1 MLSFSSSGI
10 NSIDARIWSRLL
22 PKTTQQLFYCFS
34 GFPRLT
40 DFTYYGMN
48 KYFLLATRPELFN
61 TYHNFLLPRVASNAG
76 KKKIPF
82 RTQKKTRTGSFFVHT
97 PETQSTLCG
106 CLRFSS
112 FLSHTAHKTALDT
125 SAARKR
131 GYLPFTNNP
140 DQINFHD
147 QPTRM
152 IRDTVQ
158 IFDVAAPKEPPESA
172 AAHRKRARVSS
183 FQQIAMRRRRCG
195 CWLQ

>member
-1 MLSFSSSGI
+1 MVLIQLMRVFGRDLFPKQHSNYFIPSLVFPGHRFHLLRDEQIIFSLQHEPNFSIHITIFSSRG
-10 NSIDARIWSRLL
+10 LL
-22 PKTTQQLFYCFS
+22 PTQERKKNSLS
-34 GFPRLT
+34 
-40 DFTYYGMN
+40 N
-48 KYFLLATRPELFN
+48 K
-61 TYHNFLLPRVASNAG
+61 
-76 KKKIPF
+76 
-82 RTQKKTRTGSFFVHT
+82 KKTRTGSFFVHT

-147 QPTRM
+147 RPTRM

-158 IFDVAAPKEPPESA
+158 ILDVAAPKEPPESA
-172 AAHRKRARVSS
+172 AAHRKRASVSS